1 MRKKFF
7 TLITSFLFGINILS
21 LDTPVLSRLE
31 TNLVKRESVEKSIF
45 KVFGAGAPGSGVLVI
60 LPDKKAAI
68 LTSKHVIEG
77 LGPDEIIEIEFD
89 SNNFLEIKRSNTLD
103 IERLDLSI
111 IYLDR
116 TSLEANMNFN
126 FIASMLEFGDIN
138 TGNNVFVAGYPISN
152 ESITKDVRISDGKL
166 QNISNKA
173 DKDGYDI
180 GYSSPTYIGMSGGGL
195 FSNDGKLIGIHGRG
209 ERIDSKDVN
218 KTGTNFAV
226 SISKLIDFYRT
237 EIMDKDDSINI
248 VNASRQI
255 LFYDYKAAYKSWNY
269 LARKYPDS
277 FIANYNKDC
286 LNQVVNNVK
295 MKKDKYSLLFER
307 DRWDTIKNNE
317 NFQNKKGFEYVIIND
332 PLLSTYWEFRRFLSY
347 NKDFESKF
355 YANSLTPSESWQ
367 ISSVTTL
374 AHIFENFDINFRP
387 ELFPNPPL
395 HIKKGC
401 ELFSVTAHDST
412 YRIGEPSMTVP
423 LKNAAEVT
431 DEERP

>member
-7 TLITSFLFGINILS
+7 TLITWFLFGINIS
-21 LDTPVLSRLE
+21 FFNTPVLSRLE

-77 LGPDEIIEIEFD
+77 LGPYEIIEIEFD

-103 IERLDLSI
+103 VEGLDLSI

-116 TSLEANMNFN
+116 KSLEANMNFN

-138 TGNNVFVAGYPISN
+138 TGNNIFVAGYPISN

-166 QNISNKA
+166 QNISKKA

-226 SISKLIDFYRT
+226 SISKVIDFYRT

-269 LARKYPDS
+269 LAEKYPDS

-286 LNQVVNNVK
+286 LDQVVNDVK
-295 MKKDKYSLLFER
+295 IKKDKYALLFER
-307 DRWDTIKNNE
+307 DRFAVLNAEEDFK
-317 NFQNKKGFEYVIIND
+317 NKKGFEYVIIND
-332 PLLSTYWEFRRFLSY
+332 PLLRTYWEFRRFLSY

-367 ISSVTTL
+367 INSVTTL
-374 AHIFENFDINFRP
+374 AHTFENFDIYFRP

-401 ELFSVTAHDST
+401 ELFSVTVHDST
-412 YRIGEPSMTVP
+412 YRSGEPSMTVP
-423 LKNAAEVT
+423 LKNAADVT
-431 DEERP
+431 DQERP

>member
-7 TLITSFLFGINILS
+7 SIISSFLFGINISFLN
-21 LDTPVLSRLE
+21 TPVLSRLK
-31 TNLVKRESVEKSIF
+31 TNLVTREGVEKSIF

-68 LTSKHVIEG
+68 LTSKHVLEG
-77 LGPDEIIEIEFD
+77 LGPSEIIEIEYG
-89 SNNFLEIKRSNTLD
+89 SNKFLEIKRSNTLD
-103 IERLDLSI
+103 IKRLDLSI

-116 TSLEANMNFN
+116 TSLEANMKFN
-126 FIASMLEFGDIN
+126 FIASMIEFGDIN

-166 QNISNKA
+166 QNISKKA

-226 SISKLIDFYRT
+226 SISKVIDFYRT

-269 LARKYPDS
+269 LAGKYPDS
-277 FIANYNKDC
+277 FIANYNRDC
-286 LNQVVNNVK
+286 LNQVVNDVK
-295 MKKDKYSLLFER
+295 MQKDKYSLLFKR
-307 DRWDTIKNNE
+307 DRWDTINNSK
-317 NFQNKKGFEYVIIND
+317 NFQNKKGFEYAIIND
-332 PLLSTYWEFRRFLSY
+332 PLLSTYWEFRRFTSY

-355 YANSLTPSESWQ
+355 YANSLTPSENMQ
-367 ISSVTTL
+367 IRHVTNLTTPF
-374 AHIFENFDINFRP
+374 IYFDITFRP
-387 ELFPNPPL
+387 ELFPKPPL

-401 ELFSVTAHDST
+401 ELFSVTAHDIH
-412 YRIGEPSMTVP
+412 YLRGNPSQGVP

-431 DEERP
+431 DKERP

>member
-1 MRKKFF
+1 MKKKLLFIIYF
-7 TLITSFLFGINILS
+7 FLFGINISFLNN
-21 LDTPVLSRLE
+21 PVFSRLE
-31 TNLVKRESVEKSIF
+31 TNLVTREGVEKSIF

-68 LTSKHVIEG
+68 LTSKHVIKG
-77 LGPDEIIEIEFD
+77 LGSNEIIEIEYAP
-89 SNNFLEIKRSNTLD
+89 NKFLEIKRSNTFD

-116 TSLEANMNFN
+116 KLLEANMNFN

-195 FSNDGKLIGIHGRG
+195 FSDEGKLIGIHGRG

-226 SISKLIDFYRT
+226 SISKVIDFYRT
-237 EIMDKDDSINI
+237 EIMDEDDTINI

-255 LFYDYKAAYKSWNY
+255 LFYDYKSAYKSWNY
-269 LARKYPDS
+269 LAGKYPDS
-277 FIANYNKDC
+277 FIANYNKEC
-286 LNQVVNNVK
+286 LNQVVNDVK
-295 MKKDKYSLLFER
+295 INKDNYSLLFKR
-307 DRWDTIKNNE
+307 DRFDDMNKSE

-332 PLLSTYWEFRRFLSY
+332 PLLRTYWEYRRFYSF

-355 YANSLTPSESWQ
+355 YENSLTPAENLY
-367 ISSVTTL
+367 IS
-374 AHIFENFDINFRP
+374 HIANLTHPFINFNTHFLP
-387 ELFPNPPL
+387 DFFPKPPL

-401 ELFSVTAHDST
+401 ELFSVTAHDIQYLS
-412 YRIGEPSMTVP
+412 GEPSTGVP
-423 LKNAAEVT
+423 LKNAAEVL